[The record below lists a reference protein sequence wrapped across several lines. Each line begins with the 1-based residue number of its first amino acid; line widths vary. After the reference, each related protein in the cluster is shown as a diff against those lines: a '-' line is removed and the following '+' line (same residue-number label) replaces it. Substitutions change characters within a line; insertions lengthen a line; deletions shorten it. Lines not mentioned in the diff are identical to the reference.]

1 LSSNLNEEL
10 STKAS
15 FRQSPSDLAKRRHM
29 IIVAAKDANGLSVQ
43 GRVQINVMQKMLVEA
58 IQPHQGRRLPPAFS
72 IKTTVGSSWPA

>member
-1 LSSNLNEEL
+1 M
-10 STKAS
+10 
-15 FRQSPSDLAKRRHM
+15 SDM

-72 IKTTVGSSWPA
+72 IKITVGSSWPA